1 MESANTFIYLILAVL
16 AVAFLWGAAELH
28 LLRHRV
34 DATADRAR
42 RRQKLSPQLF
52 DQEAT
57 K

>member
-16 AVAFLWGAAELH
+16 AVSVLWGACELH

-42 RRQKLSPQLF
+42 RRQQLSPQLF
-52 DQEAT
+52 DQET
-57 K
+57 Q